1 MAYTARHWVSIAM
14 ISSAALG
21 MALSAAA
28 AEKQPCAML
37 PDDIERL
44 ACYDKAFPPG
54 PFDQAAVVAATAKNF
69 GKSEKKST
77 ASSIQAGVVSIKY
90 LVRNQRQFTLDNAQ
104 IWYETDKGQSVNVK
118 VGDQVTIKDAA
129 MSSYLLITP
138 GGASIRV
145 KRLK

>member
-1 MAYTARHWVSIAM
+1 MAFSARQHLAFVSVFAAGLCM
-14 ISSAALG
+14 ASSLAA
-21 MALSAAA
+21 SD
-28 AEKQPCAML
+28 KQPCSQI
-37 PDDIERL
+37 PDDAERL
-44 ACYDKAFPPG
+44 ACYDKTFPPG
-54 PFDQAAVVAATAKNF
+54 PFDKAAVAAAGAKSF

-90 LVRNQRQFTLDNAQ
+90 LVRNQRQFTLDNGQ
-104 IWYETDKGQSVNVK
+104 VWYETDKGQSVNVK
-118 VGDQVTIKDAA
+118 VGDKITIKDAA